1 MEKEWHSIIS
11 FNGSQANAFEELV
24 CQIALKEENNQ
35 FKIFERVGTP
45 DGGVECYWSLE
56 DNTEWGW
63 QAK

>member
-45 DGGVECYWSLE
+45 DGVVECYWSLE
-56 DNTEWGW
+56 DKTEWGW